1 MKLTQIDFPKNQY
14 FAEEYPKTQIFLH
27 HTAGG
32 PNAHIVFQGWASNPD
47 KIATCVSISADGEV
61 VQGFSSKFW
70 AYHLGLKTSV
80 FTANGVPY
88 KSLDKTSI
96 GIEICNWGQLT
107 QKDGKFYNYVNK
119 VVPADQ
125 VCTLDKP
132 YKGFKFF
139 HDYTDAQIQ
148 AVKELLLL
156 WKEKY
161 NIPLTYNEDI
171 WGITSRCLK
180 GEKGV
185 YTHNSCRK
193 DKIDIYPHPKMIE
206 MLKSL

>member
-14 FAEEYPKTQIFLH
+14 FAEEHHKDQIFLH

-32 PNAHIVFQGWASNPD
+32 PNAHLVFQWWASNSD
-47 KIATCVSISADGEV
+47 KVATCVSISADGEV

-80 FTANGVPY
+80 FTAKGVPY

-119 VVPADQ
+119 VVPANQ

-132 YKGFKFF
+132 YKGFKYF

-161 NIPLTYNEDI
+161 NIPLAYNEDI
-171 WGITSRCLK
+171 WDITLRCLK

-193 DKIDIYPHPKMIE
+193 DKTDIYPHPKMIE